1 MHYWTRAKRTVQN
14 DEEPACPAHF
24 DPQQRGSE
32 ASLIAHLVLP
42 EMPQQPPF
50 LPVRI
55 SGDYALHPCIVVSRP
70 YLVANQAALID
81 VQLP

>member
-1 MHYWTRAKRTVQN
+1 MHYWTHAKCTVRS
-14 DEEPACPAHF
+14 DEEPACAPYF
-24 DPQQRGSE
+24 DPQQRGLE
-32 ASLIAHLVLP
+32 AGLIAHLVLP

-50 LPVRI
+50 LPVCI

-70 YLVANQAALID
+70 YLVANQAALVD